1 MRIGGGI
8 VADSTP
14 SEEWAEIL
22 VKRRIFD
29 RAADRASL
37 IETML
42 ARSDGSVP
50 RLGRHLERLERSA
63 FAFGLAVDMAEAEHA
78 ILSAAGSPRDVDE
91 LLRLEANS
99 ETMTVRHR
107 FLVPTPYRPRVCIA
121 PTRLCAADP
130 ALRYKTSCRSSYDA
144 AESYARVHDCFEAL
158 LLNDSGHIADG
169 ARTTIFVDSGGV
181 LLTPRLDD
189 GALAGVLRAEL
200 LETGRATEAAID
212 FSRLPTVDLYIGSSA
227 RGFTKPSSVASQGSC
242 DLYAIDGHD
251 TP

>member
-1 MRIGGGI
+1 
-8 VADSTP
+8 
-14 SEEWAEIL
+14 
-22 VKRRIFD
+22 
-29 RAADRASL
+29 
-37 IETML
+37 
-42 ARSDGSVP
+42 
-50 RLGRHLERLERSA
+50 
-63 FAFGLAVDMAEAEHA
+63 
-78 ILSAAGSPRDVDE
+78 
-91 LLRLEANS
+91 
-99 ETMTVRHR
+99 VRHR

-144 AESYARVHDCFEAL
+144 AESYARVHDCF
-158 LLNDSGHIADG
+158 ADG

-227 RGFTKPSSVASQGSC
+227 RGLHQAELCSV
-242 DLYAIDGHD
+242 
-251 TP
+251 TRVV